1 VRDDELLTRVVAVD
15 PQRPD
20 ADLVVVAAQAI
31 QRGGLAAF
39 PTETVYGLGA
49 DGLSEDA
56 VRRLYEVKQRP
67 RTNPFILHTAD
78 AASALALAGAVP
90 DGAHRL
96 SERFWPGP
104 LTLVLPRAANV
115 PTATCGGGEQVAIR
129 VPDNAVARMLIALS
143 DTAVAGPSANLSGSP
158 SPVTARHV
166 LADFEGRIDV
176 VLDAG
181 PCDLGLESTVI
192 DLTQHPPRLLRPGA
206 ITPGQI
212 REVIGE
218 TVEGD
223 MPAPA
228 AKYRPG
234 ARLVV
239 VPAESDTTAAKVAAE
254 LSVSGEGV
262 GLAVSKEGASEASC
276 RVQRIW
282 GSRADPASIAARLYA
297 TLRDLDDAGVDVI
310 VAEGVPEE
318 GIGATIMHRLRTAAD
333 TVIEGRQVRR
343 RNMERERDKGV

>member
-1 VRDDELLTRVVAVD
+1 VVAVD

-20 ADLVVVAAQAI
+20 ADLVGVAARAI
-31 QRGGLAAF
+31 QAGGLAAF

-56 VRRLYEVKQRP
+56 VHHLYEVKQRP
-67 RTNPFILHTAD
+67 RANPFILHTAD
-78 AASALALAGAVP
+78 AAAALSLAGAVP
-90 DGAHRL
+90 DGAHQL
-96 SERFWPGP
+96 AECFWPGP
-104 LTLVLPRAANV
+104 LTLVLSRAPGV
-115 PTATCGGGEQVAIR
+115 PTATCGGGEKVAVR

-143 DTAVAGPSANLSGSP
+143 DTPLAGPSANLSGSP

-192 DLTQHPPRLLRPGA
+192 DLTEHPPRILRPGA
-206 ITPGQI
+206 ITAGQI

-218 TVEGD
+218 TAED
-223 MPAPA
+223 DTPATD

-239 VPAESDTTAAKVAAE
+239 VPAESDTTAAEVAAA
-254 LSVSGEGV
+254 LSSSGEKV
-262 GLAVSKEGASEASC
+262 GLAVSEEGASKAPLG
-276 RVQRIW
+276 VQHIW
-282 GSRADPASIAARLYA
+282 GSRRDPPSIAARLYA
-297 TLRDLDDAGVDVI
+297 TLRALDEAGVDVI

-333 TVIEGRQVRR
+333 EVIGGR
-343 RNMERERDKGV
+343 